1 MPQTVESYLAAQPHE
16 ARQAIER
23 LRAIVRKLVP
33 EAHEAISYRILA
45 YKLGG
50 RILLYIA
57 GWKEHVAIYP
67 VTPGLDEAL
76 GERLAPYRSGK
87 GTLRFPLSQPLP
99 IKLIE
104 NIVRVRVEEAG
115 KAAARRRS

>member
-33 EAHEAISYRILA
+33 EAQEAISYQILG

-50 RILLYIA
+50 RALLYIA
-57 GWKEHVAIYP
+57 GWKEHVSIYP
-67 VTPGLDEAL
+67 VTPGLTEAL
-76 GERLAPYRSGK
+76 GELLTPYRSGK
-87 GTLRFPLSQPLP
+87 GTLRFPLSEEVPVVL
-99 IKLIE
+99 
-104 NIVRVRVEEAG
+104 VESFLLLRAEETR
-115 KAAARRRS
+115 KAAARRRR